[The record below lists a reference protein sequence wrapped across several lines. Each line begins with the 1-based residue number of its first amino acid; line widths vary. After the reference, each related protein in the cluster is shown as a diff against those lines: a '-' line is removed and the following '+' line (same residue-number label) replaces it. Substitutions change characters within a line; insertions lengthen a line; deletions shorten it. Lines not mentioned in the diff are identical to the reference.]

1 VNLAYEEGLAW
12 GRASRT
18 GAHVNAKPSILIV
31 DDDPA
36 VLGSLSFML
45 EAEGFDVCAIGD
57 VCELLS
63 CDSICGHDC
72 LVVDY
77 CMPVM
82 NGFDVLRW
90 LRERKVDAPAL
101 MITASPEAKLRAR
114 ALEAGFARVIEKPL
128 LDGAL
133 GDDIK
138 AVISAPR

>member
-1 VNLAYEEGLAW
+1 MNLAYEEGLAW

-45 EAEGFDVCAIGD
+45 EAE
-57 VCELLS
+57 
-63 CDSICGHDC
+63 
-72 LVVDY
+72 
-77 CMPVM
+77 
-82 NGFDVLRW
+82 GFDVLRW